1 VRFDYDVVVAGARVA
16 GAMTALHLA
25 REGHRVLIVDRAGP
39 PADTIS
45 THALMR
51 TAVLQLARAGL
62 LDAITG
68 AHTPPVNRMTLGFGD
83 KIVSFDVRADFGVTS
98 LYAPRRTVLDPV
110 ILDAAVAAGAELE
123 LGSPLTGLLRDERG
137 RVTGAS
143 IGRSAATRAVRSRYV
158 IGADGRNSTVADLV
172 GASES
177 HVVAPTAATA
187 YGYFAGMADSG
198 FDFRFV
204 PGVTVGSIR
213 TSDDLTLLWVGVP
226 AEQFDTPHETFWSA
240 LGHAAP
246 DIAEAAMAAERV
258 ERMRFTSGFPTFL
271 RRPAGPGWVLVGDA
285 GATADPLS
293 AHGISSALRDAEFAA
308 EAVMAGLE
316 SPEIEAAA
324 GVRFRY
330 LRDRFAIPG
339 HEASSAL
346 ASYQWTVE
354 EASSLMRTLG
364 RVTDAECD
372 YLTRE
377 RPVARRVA

>member
-25 REGHRVLIVDRAGP
+25 REGCRVLIVDRAGP

-45 THALMR
+45 THALLR
-51 TAVLQLARAGL
+51 TAVLQLSRAGL
-62 LDAITG
+62 LDALAG

-123 LGSPLTGLLRDERG
+123 LGSPLTGLLRDEYG

-143 IGRSAATRAVRSRYV
+143 IGRRSATRAVRSRYV

-172 GASES
+172 GAPES

-213 TSDDLTLLWVGVP
+213 TSDDLTLVWVGVP
-226 AEQFDTPHETFWSA
+226 AEQFDTPRETFWSA

-246 DIAEAAMAAERV
+246 DIAEAAKAAERV

-271 RRPAGPGWVLVGDA
+271 RPPAGPGWVLVGDA

-308 EAVMAGLE
+308 EAVIAGLE
-316 SPEIEAAA
+316 SPKIEDAA
-324 GVRFRY
+324 GVRFRH

-354 EASSLMRTLG
+354 GASSLMRTLG

>member
-1 VRFDYDVVVAGARVA
+1 
-16 GAMTALHLA
+16 
-25 REGHRVLIVDRAGP
+25 
-39 PADTIS
+39 
-45 THALMR
+45 
-51 TAVLQLARAGL
+51 
-62 LDAITG
+62 
-68 AHTPPVNRMTLGFGD
+68 
-83 KIVSFDVRADFGVTS
+83 
-98 LYAPRRTVLDPV
+98 VLDPV

-123 LGSPLTGLLRDERG
+123 LGSPLTGLLRDEYG

-143 IGRSAATRAVRSRYV
+143 IGRSAAARAVRSRYV

-172 GASES
+172 GAPES

-213 TSDDLTLLWVGVP
+213 TSDDLTLVWVGVP
-226 AEQFDTPHETFWSA
+226 AEQFDTPRETFWSA

-246 DIAEAAMAAERV
+246 DIAEAAMTAERV

-364 RVTDAECD
+364 RVTDAESD

-377 RPVARRVA
+377 RPVARRAA